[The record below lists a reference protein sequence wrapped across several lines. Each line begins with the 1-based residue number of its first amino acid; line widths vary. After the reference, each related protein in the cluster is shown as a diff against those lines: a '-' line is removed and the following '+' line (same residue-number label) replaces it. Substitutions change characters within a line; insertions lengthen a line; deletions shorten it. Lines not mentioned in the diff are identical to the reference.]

1 MNTYN
6 HEHQVA
12 TAREWM
18 ETYMKE
24 TKNENMFGVHALA
37 FALLECRSEKEA
49 LLVFRYFADP
59 ESRKSTKAKRVRR
72 ANGATPLSK

>member
-1 MNTYN
+1 
-6 HEHQVA
+6 
-12 TAREWM
+12 M
-18 ETYMKE
+18 ETTMKE
-24 TKNENMFGVHALA
+24 TNDEDMFSIHSLA